1 MTYYDPGTSDF
12 YYNKMCTNGSCFIVQ
27 VARSCNCYV
36 SGIDQQ
42 LYYLTFEDNATLEG
56 STFNYNARIPPAA
69 KHSVKVGKT
78 LTAISEYYGIKLAML
93 LAANPEITNPDRVQS
108 GQVINIPAQAYTV
121 VDRDNLDS
129 IARAYGV
136 PLSALVALNNQ
147 IENPDPIV
155 LGQLTKVPAQ
165 RLGDPFCTTVEPGDS
180 LSSIADTW
188 NMTLPSIEAVN
199 PLIENMDLIFPNQ
212 IVNVSMYLPVQGNI
226 TSQDSCPTCEM
237 DEKAATTLTGA
248 KFAMV
253 TAIPAKMV
261 TTTIEVGPTA
271 TPIVAK
277 APAPTAVKRSV
288 DIDSWVGKGECRD

>member
-1 MTYYDPGTSDF
+1 
-12 YYNKMCTNGSCFIVQ
+12 
-27 VARSCNCYV
+27 
-36 SGIDQQ
+36 
-42 LYYLTFEDNATLEG
+42 
-56 STFNYNARIPPAA
+56 
-69 KHSVKVGKT
+69 
-78 LTAISEYYGIKLAML
+78 
-93 LAANPEITNPDRVQS
+93 
-108 GQVINIPAQAYTV
+108 
-121 VDRDNLDS
+121 
-129 IARAYGV
+129 
-136 PLSALVALNNQ
+136 LVALNNR
-147 IENPDPIV
+147 IENPDPIMP
-155 LGQLTKVPAQ
+155 GQLIKVPAQ
-165 RLGDPFCTTVEPGDS
+165 RLVNPFCTTVEPGDS
-180 LSSIADTW
+180 LSW

-248 KFAMV
+248 KFAMA